1 MAKLRQ
7 RECARKVGPYKT
19 AGPVPLKNPQCCTY
33 QKGLK
38 YVQAN
43 ACPCRSAN
51 RLCTSSFSSEDFSN
65 RVPTRTL
72 PPWGRP
78 RAPTTLRITANVKQ
92 NIDEAHK
99 AASILHQATPPQS
112 SFTPTYRRYDP
123 ASPQAERSGMPYRLA
138 PKPSTRPKC
147 SPRPPPLTLPHQL
160 LSEAAKEIQI
170 AHDQRMVKSSI
181 PDHPPTHIVMLRQR
195 RVLEGATET
204 MNMSSLTKHHPQAC
218 PTCRTSRDTSENWK

>member
-19 AGPVPLKNPQCCTY
+19 AGPVPLKTPQCCTY

-65 RVPTRTL
+65 RVPTWTL

-99 AASILHQATPPQS
+99 AASILYQATPPS
-112 SFTPTYRRYDP
+112 RL
-123 ASPQAERSGMPYRLA
+123 SPLRTGVIIQRPHKQRGVECLTGSLQNRPLG
-138 PKPSTRPKC
+138 PSA
-147 SPRPPPLTLPHQL
+147 HQ
-160 LSEAAKEIQI
+160 
-170 AHDQRMVKSSI
+170 DR
-181 PDHPPTHIVMLRQR
+181 HPWRCHTSCRQKRQR
-195 RVLEGATET
+195 KFKSRMTNGWSKRVSHST
-204 MNMSSLTKHHPQAC
+204 H
-218 PTCRTSRDTSENWK
+218 RT